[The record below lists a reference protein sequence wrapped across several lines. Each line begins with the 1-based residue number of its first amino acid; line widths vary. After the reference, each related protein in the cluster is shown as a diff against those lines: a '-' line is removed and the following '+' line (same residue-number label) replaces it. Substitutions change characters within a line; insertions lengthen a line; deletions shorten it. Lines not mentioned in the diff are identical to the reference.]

1 MERKLLC
8 INQQMDYHKYVL
20 MSEFFDAEEK
30 KKSKAELDKIM
41 AELNDLK
48 K

>member
-1 MERKLLC
+1 MLSC
-8 INQQMDYHKYVL
+8 Q
-20 MSEFFDAEEK
+20 SFFDLEEK
-30 KKSKAELDKIM
+30 KKSKAELGKIM

>member
-1 MERKLLC
+1 ME
-8 INQQMDYHKYVL
+8 YHKYVI
-20 MSEFFDAEEK
+20 MSEFFDLEEK
-30 KKSKAELDKIM
+30 KKLKAELGKIM